1 MYQDTFHHP
10 TKNNCIHVYVAI
22 NCIPF
27 PDTLL
32 HSTLMIN
39 SYSVHFSST
48 MYLLCFPPTVDPP
61 PTQNTQSLYN
71 TITSLRIALGFTLV
85 LLFILGPFGL
95 FYLICLYRKTLHSRF
110 VNRVS
115 HASTEKSRICCCQFD
130 IDYDDE
136 NKHLSEPT

>member
-1 MYQDTFHHP
+1 MY
-10 TKNNCIHVYVAI
+10 KCIHRVNFVFLPHA
-22 NCIPF
+22 
-27 PDTLL
+27 
-32 HSTLMIN
+32 
-39 SYSVHFSST
+39 
-48 MYLLCFPPTVDPP
+48 VDPP

-115 HASTEKSRICCCQFD
+115 HASSEKSRTCCCQFD

-136 NKHLSEPT
+136 NRHLSEPT